1 MLRCLLSLAW
11 PERLTLASALAMLLL
26 SWSAESQQALQTQTN
41 PPTTAAAL
49 EVQRIRQIILGV
61 MESIDAR
68 RWQALRAQFADSVLV
83 DYTSL
88 FGGYPRNYAVVDL
101 IDNWRQLLAP
111 FSMTRHDLGP
121 IDVEIDADE
130 AKAKCP
136 VHIYHFLHG
145 APGGEEWVVNGEYMV
160 TLKRPY
166 ERWQIQK
173 IVLDVRSQEGNTN
186 LLVQAFAPA
195 DGR

>member
-11 PERLTLASALAMLLL
+11 PERLTLGSALAMLLL
-26 SWSAESQQALQTQTN
+26 SWSAQALTSQTN
-41 PPTTAAAL
+41 PPTTAPAL
-49 EVQRIRQIILGV
+49 EAQRIRQVILCV

-68 RWQALRAQFADSVLV
+68 RWEALRGQFSETVLV

-88 FGGYPRNYAVVDL
+88 FGGYPRNYTVVDL

-121 IDVEIDADE
+121 IDVEIDGGE

-136 VHIYHFLHG
+136 IHIYHFLHG
-145 APGGEEWVVNGEYMV
+145 APGGEEWVVNGEYTV
-160 TLKRPY
+160 TLKRRY
-166 ERWQIQK
+166 GRWQIQK
-173 IVLDVRSQEGNTN
+173 IVLDVQSQEGNTD
-186 LLVQAFAPA
+186 LLVEAFAPL

>member
-11 PERLTLASALAMLLL
+11 PERLRLASGLAMLLL
-26 SWSAESQQALQTQTN
+26 SWSAESQQALQSQTN

-49 EVQRIRQIILGV
+49 EAQRVRQVILWA

-68 RWQALRAQFADSVLV
+68 RWQALRGQFTDTVLV

-88 FGGYPRNYAVVDL
+88 FGGYPRAYTVADL

-121 IDVEIDADE
+121 IEVEIDAGE

-136 VHIYHFLHG
+136 LHIYHYLHG
-145 APGGEEWVVNGEYMV
+145 APGGEDWVVNGKYTV
-160 TLKRPY
+160 TLKRQY
-166 ERWQIQK
+166 GRWQIQK
-173 IVLDVRSQEGNTN
+173 IVLDAQSQEGNTN
-186 LLVQAFAPA
+186 LLVEAFAPA

>member
-26 SWSAESQQALQTQTN
+26 SWSAESQQRLESQTS

-49 EVQRIRQIILGV
+49 EAQRIRQVILCV

-68 RWQALRAQFADSVLV
+68 RWQALRGQFADTVLV

-88 FGGYPRNYAVVDL
+88 FGGYPRNYTVADL
-101 IDNWRQLLAP
+101 IDNWRQLLSP

-121 IDVEIDADE
+121 IDVEVAAGE
-130 AKAKCP
+130 AEAKCP
-136 VHIYHFLHG
+136 VHIHHLLHG
-145 APGGEEWVVNGEYMV
+145 ASGGEEWVVNGEYIV
-160 TLKRPY
+160 TLKRRY
-166 ERWQIQK
+166 GRWQIQK
-173 IVLDVRSQEGNTN
+173 IVLDVQSQEGNTN
-186 LLVQAFAPA
+186 LLVEAFARA